1 MPFRGVGRILLFKL
15 VWRTSVRSFTNQLKL
30 FVRRRVDPEPDAVS
44 EASPAGEPSHGDRLL
59 RRLRRESDSTDA
71 TACPHCG
78 KPKEADTKNGWIS
91 SYVKYFAVI
100 SGTLTLA
107 GSVIWFLYQRNVE
120 IETHKQEI
128 VRNTELAINRAETL
142 KLSEKAETRQS
153 KRSVLDLQL
162 KTYASVLNNIA
173 QINAMVMTRKT
184 DSFDK

>member
-1 MPFRGVGRILLFKL
+1 MRF
-15 VWRTSVRSFTNQLKL
+15 
-30 FVRRRVDPEPDAVS
+30 RRRHREESHPMAIVYCGDC
-44 EASPAGEPSHGDRLL
+44 GEKV
-59 RRLRRESDSTDA
+59 STDA

-142 KLSEKAETRQS
+142 KLSEK
-153 KRSVLDLQL
+153 
-162 KTYASVLNNIA
+162 
-173 QINAMVMTRKT
+173 
-184 DSFDK
+184 